1 MPFSTIPHTRGPHQI
16 KPITQ
21 RQYHIEMEEIVQASY
36 YISGGFCPVWCTYV
50 SEDPWTRTTLLP
62 DENISIGKVGGSTAT
77 ALLPS

>member
-1 MPFSTIPHTRGPHQI
+1 
-16 KPITQ
+16 
-21 RQYHIEMEEIVQASY
+21 MEEIVQASY